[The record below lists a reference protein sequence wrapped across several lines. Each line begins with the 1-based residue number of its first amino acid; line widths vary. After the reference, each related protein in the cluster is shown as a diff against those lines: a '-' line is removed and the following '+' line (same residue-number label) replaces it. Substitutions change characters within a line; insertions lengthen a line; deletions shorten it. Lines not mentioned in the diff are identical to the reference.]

1 MRLLSDE
8 FNKFFL
14 IESVYSCYW
23 AVQFNC
29 EACWSGLTKS
39 VTPERSFNE
48 KNLYD
53 TTQMGRMTTPEPCC
67 FCRRDNSWIP

>member
-39 VTPERSFNE
+39 VTLKLHLNDHLMKKIYMIQLKWEE
-48 KNLYD
+48 
-53 TTQMGRMTTPEPCC
+53 
-67 FCRRDNSWIP
+67 